1 MSIRS
6 VSVARCSILFAAVG
20 SALGLT
26 PLFAWGQIEEGSVS
40 RGVIEEV
47 VVTAMRRSQS
57 IQDTPVS
64 ISALSSEA
72 LDDRGHTG
80 HE

>member
-47 VVTAMRRSQS
+47 VVT
-57 IQDTPVS
+57 
-64 ISALSSEA
+64 E
-72 LDDRGHTG
+72 
-80 HE
+80 